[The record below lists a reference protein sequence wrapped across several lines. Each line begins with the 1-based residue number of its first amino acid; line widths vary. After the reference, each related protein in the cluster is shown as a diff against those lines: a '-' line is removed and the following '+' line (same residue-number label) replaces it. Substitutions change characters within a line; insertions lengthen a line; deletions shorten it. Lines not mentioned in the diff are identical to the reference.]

1 MQRFLLHAPD
11 AGDLIRSGAGLRK
24 VRWSAQ
30 GGKRGGAR
38 VIYYWH
44 ASADHIYLIYGYVK
58 SRSEDLTAQ
67 QIKVLV
73 ELMEEIDH
81 G

>member
-1 MQRFLLHAPD
+1 
-11 AGDLIRSGAGLRK
+11 LIRGGAGLRK
-24 VRWSAQ
+24 LRWSAQ
-30 GGKRGGAR
+30 GGERGGAR

-44 ASADHIYLIYGYVK
+44 VPGDRIYLIYGYVK

-67 QIKVLV
+67 QLKVLR
-73 ELMEEIDH
+73 ELMKDIDH